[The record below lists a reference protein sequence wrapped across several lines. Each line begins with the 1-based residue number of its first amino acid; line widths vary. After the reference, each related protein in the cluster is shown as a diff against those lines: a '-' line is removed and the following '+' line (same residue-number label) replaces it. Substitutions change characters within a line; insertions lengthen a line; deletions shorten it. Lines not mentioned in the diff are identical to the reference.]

1 LPTASLRFA
10 LVPSGSWTVRV
21 NPLLILVA
29 VLIGSSI
36 GAWLGGT
43 FGAFVAALLS
53 IPSAAALQIITR
65 EIWQATAPGGTLS
78 SEPGPGPLPPGPTQ
92 DPPLAKGN

>member
-1 LPTASLRFA
+1 MAAPA
-10 LVPSGSWTVRV
+10 
-21 NPLLILVA
+21 
-29 VLIGSSI
+29 GSSI

-53 IPSAAALQIITR
+53 IPSAAALQIVTR

-92 DPPLAKGN
+92 DPASRERKLK

>member
-1 LPTASLRFA
+1 MSADSVGAGR
-10 LVPSGSWTVRV
+10 VPGQ
-21 NPLLILVA
+21 
-29 VLIGSSI
+29 
-36 GAWLGGT
+36 
-43 FGAFVAALLS
+43 AALLS